1 MGHGGLHMHKTALLL
16 ALSLLVATPATA
28 GPAEDATAVVT
39 RTLDK
44 FNAGD
49 INAFFNAHQDG
60 ALIVDEFAPYVWG
73 GSNSAQRWAG
83 DYTKDAEKRG
93 ISGGR
98 VDYTGPIEASSD
110 GASAYVVLPTTYR
123 FMQHGKKMAGK
134 GSMTFVMARRGADWK
149 IASWTYSG
157 ATPAPE

>member
-1 MGHGGLHMHKTALLL
+1 MHRTGLLL
-16 ALSLLVATPATA
+16 ALSLLVATPAEA

-39 RTLDK
+39 SVLDK

-49 INAFFNAHQDG
+49 INTFFAAHQDG

-73 GSNSAQRWAG
+73 GPGSAQRWAG
-83 DYTKDAEKRG
+83 DYAKDAEARG

-98 VDYTGPIEASSD
+98 VDYAAPIQASSD

-123 FMQHGKKMAGK
+123 FTQSGKKMAAK
-134 GSMTFVMARRGADWK
+134 GSMTFVMARRGPDWK
-149 IASWTYSG
+149 ITSWTYSG
-157 ATPAPE
+157 ATPSAE